1 MATKRIKMI
10 LNMGTEKSVADIGY
24 TPKSF
29 CSYESY
35 GSYGNNMGPV
45 GPLVQN
51 NGLNEMEWT
60 EYHQKWIP

>member
-1 MATKRIKMI
+1 
-10 LNMGTEKSVADIGY
+10 MGTGRGVADIGN

-35 GSYGNNMGPV
+35 ESEGINMGPIWL
-45 GPLVQN
+45 LVQN

-60 EYHQKWIP
+60 EYHQK